1 MDQYSFY
8 ITLTS
13 FSYLP
18 IICELIGAI
27 ETCVIAEQK
36 ILSPQGRLVPFL
48 KKSAK
53 TSILYV
59 FLMYIYFIFATKR
72 NIFRNNEEMQI

>member
-18 IICELIGAI
+18 IICELTGAI

-36 ILSPQGRLVPFL
+36 ILSPQGGLVPFL

-59 FLMYIYFIFATKR
+59 FFNVYLFYLCHQKKHFS
-72 NIFRNNEEMQI
+72 QQ